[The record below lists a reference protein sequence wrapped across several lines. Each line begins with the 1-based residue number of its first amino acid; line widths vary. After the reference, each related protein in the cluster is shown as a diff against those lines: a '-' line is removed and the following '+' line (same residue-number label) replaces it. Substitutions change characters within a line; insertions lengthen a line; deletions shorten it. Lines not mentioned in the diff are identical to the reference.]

1 MQKAE
6 NRALELFNQALK
18 QAIHLDKELLK
29 EEAKSIVLNNLYA
42 VKQCLYEMEQLI
54 GLTKD
59 VKFMYS
65 YYAAVKK
72 AIETI

>member
-29 EEAKSIVLNNLYA
+29 EEAKSIVLKTFLFLL
-42 VKQCLYEMEQLI
+42 CFLI
-54 GLTKD
+54 
-59 VKFMYS
+59 FYS
-65 YYAAVKK
+65 GRGN
-72 AIETI
+72 